1 MEERRDNSPVGLSRP
16 PSALDLMMEAI
27 TSIQSTARE
36 TKEALTEVSM
46 RLDRLESSPI
56 PKFAVEAEL
65 NPGPT
70 ATTEQVDALYH
81 STIGLEE
88 GGGARMKDP
97 TAPIFPGTVRRSERL
112 AGKAKIPY
120 KEMGSRYPWPHSGKE
135 DLNPKLG
142 TAFPLTYSQDLPQRH
157 EAPSFDDT
165 MWATSVEAR
174 GGVTML
180 RCSSGHLISTML
192 SVLGLALVMLVSA
205 RMNAIMRKMI
215 RLKFLPADQN
225 TSDDLCGRFLSFL
238 FRV

>member
-1 MEERRDNSPVGLSRP
+1 MEEGRDNSPVGLSRP

-27 TSIQSTARE
+27 ASIQSTAKETKEAITSFQSTAKE

-97 TAPIFPGTVRRSERL
+97 KAPVFPGTVRRSERL
-112 AGKAKIPY
+112 AGKGKIPY

-174 GGVTML
+174 GGVTVL
-180 RCSSGHLISTML
+180 YNL
-192 SVLGLALVMLVSA
+192 SKACVLLEAKVHVKWIVHG
-205 RMNAIMRKMI
+205 
-215 RLKFLPADQN
+215 
-225 TSDDLCGRFLSFL
+225 
-238 FRV
+238 FR

>member
-27 TSIQSTARE
+27 TSIQSTLQTNVSE
-36 TKEALTEVSM
+36 TKEAITSMQSTAKETKEVLTEVSM

-88 GGGARMKDP
+88 GGGARMKVS
-97 TAPIFPGTVRRSERL
+97 TAPVFPGTVRRSERL
-112 AGKAKIPY
+112 AGKGKIPY
-120 KEMGSRYPWPHSGKE
+120 KEMGSRYPWPHSSKE
-135 DLNPKLG
+135 DSNPKPS

-174 GGVTML
+174 GGVT
-180 RCSSGHLISTML
+180 
-192 SVLGLALVMLVSA
+192 
-205 RMNAIMRKMI
+205 
-215 RLKFLPADQN
+215 LP
-225 TSDDLCGRFLSFL
+225 
-238 FRV
+238 